1 MLQHTLYL
9 VFLLL
14 MTQLTEYDSKK
25 AEILTDDSKMK
36 GAAELDS
43 LFSSL
48 FKSDELG
55 AAVLVVRG
63 NSIVYDRGFGLARLD
78 TITPITS
85 RTMFNICSVSKQF
98 SAMALFIL
106 AEQGK
111 LSLDDPVKKYFPKFK
126 ADFFNR
132 ITLRHL
138 LSHTSGLPDARPR
151 TQAEWERYISH
162 TKTRFKN
169 VEDFKRFCEED
180 ESCRYLE
187 DLDSLGFEPGTKYEY
202 QNPTFQLIL
211 MIVEKVTGEK
221 FDDWMKQHVFLPAD
235 MKETTYFDPDKF
247 IPDMAHAYIPA
258 KGSSK
263 GYFRSENGKWEECDY
278 GEANF
283 FGTKADGGI
292 YTTPLEFVK
301 WDKVLYSDKLISAAM
316 RKEAHTGKIVTDIA
330 YTDYGYGWFIEHRP
344 DRPRKIYHTG
354 DNGGFYIFEGRFPDK
369 NLFYLIF
376 ANRPDWDRDAMV
388 EKVDIILEK
397 AGWLK

>member
-1 MLQHTLYL
+1 MLQRTHYFIL
-9 VFLLL
+9 LLL
-14 MTQLTEYDSKK
+14 MIQFTGCSPKK
-25 AEILTDDSKMK
+25 TTTLTDDSTMQVTT
-36 GAAELDS
+36 ELDS

-48 FKSDELG
+48 FKPDEPG
-55 AAVLVVRG
+55 AAVLVERG
-63 NSIVYDRGFGLARLD
+63 DSIVYDHGFGLARLD
-78 TITPITS
+78 TVAPITS
-85 RTMFNICSVSKQF
+85 HTMFNICSVSKQF

-138 LSHTSGLPDARPR
+138 LSHTSGLPDIRPR
-151 TQAEWERYISH
+151 TDAEWKQYVAH
-162 TKTRFKN
+162 TKTKFKN

-187 DLDSLGFEPGTKYEY
+187 TLDSLAFEPGTKYEY
-202 QNPTFQLIL
+202 QNPTFQLML

-221 FDDWMKQHVFLPAD
+221 FDDWMRTHIFLPAG
-235 MKETTYFDPDKF
+235 MEKATYFEPDKF

-258 KGSSK
+258 EGPSK
-263 GYFRSENGKWEECDY
+263 GYFRSANGKWEECDY

-283 FGTKADGGI
+283 FGTKADGGL

-301 WDKVLYSDKLISAAM
+301 WDKALYGDKLVSAAM
-316 RKEAHTGKIVTDIA
+316 RKEAHAGKIATDIP

-344 DRPRKIYHTG
+344 DRPLKIYHTG
-354 DNGGFYIFEGRFPDK
+354 DNGGFLIFEGRYPTK

-376 ANRPDWDRDAMV
+376 ANRPDWHREQTV
-388 EKVDIILEK
+388 EKVDRILEK